1 LQEEEQE
8 ELCKRTIKC
17 NACCR
22 HERETQKER
31 EREREK
37 EQCSLCALAVG
48 WCGGLEELNA
58 AYADHVL
65 HRSWSF
71 VGD

>member
-1 LQEEEQE
+1 MLVVDTKERHK
-8 ELCKRTIKC
+8 KR
-17 NACCR
+17 
-22 HERETQKER
+22 ER
-31 EREREK
+31 ERERDRQRDK
-37 EQCSLCALAVG
+37 PQCSLCALAVG